1 MDTMDIVQ
9 NTQAHP
15 ADASPPNLIIPT
27 TTLSPSPTA
36 PPPPLQ
42 TQSRLNDPVTNRRI
56 LEPVLPSKR
65 AAPDAVDLATSNQA
79 IEVDQA
85 QQYLPRE
92 IAEIFAAR
100 KRQEH
105 AWHIRLIVCTSFFSC
120 IDSTVASFQEGEER
134 EMAKSVQAY
143 LRNAISKFA
152 ISDEIPSVPKILPE
166 TNTILVPGNSK
177 IDIPK
182 KPSMLA
188 TPLVALQEKL
198 VHTPETLVLNS
209 TKGNLRNES
218 SWSTVVCNG
227 HKKTR
232 ATLPTAIHTLPSTQ
246 PKKPTAQQAFKL
258 AQNTNKNRK
267 QPKQSSQDKRP
278 FIRLPENHEWRKL
291 SPAGI
296 REIVVKELSISPT
309 SIGLIKPVRTGFALS
324 PCSNE
329 AHDELLKAAV
339 RHYSFDAKLEPA
351 SNWLPV
357 IIPTVPKCIDILAGE
372 KEVTKEMLFDEVERV
387 TSLRHASLRLYGRNA
402 PEAPHRTWMAF
413 FTKAFR
419 LGFRV
424 FDESGF
430 MRTFKRQQPL
440 DFCKPCNDHHSPK
453 NCSRAPSCGN

>member
-15 ADASPPNLIIPT
+15 ADTSPPNLVIPT

-42 TQSRLNDPVTNRRI
+42 TQSRLNNPVTNRRI
-56 LEPVLPSKR
+56 LEPVLPLKR
-65 AAPDAVDLATSNQA
+65 VAPDAVDLATSNQA

-85 QQYLPRE
+85 QQYLSWE
-92 IAEIFAAR
+92 LAEIFAAR
-100 KRQEH
+100 QRQEH

-166 TNTILVPGNSK
+166 TKTILVPANSK
-177 IDIPK
+177 INIPK

-188 TPLVALQEKL
+188 TPLVAPLVALQEKL
-198 VHTPETLVLNS
+198 VHTPETLVLDS
-209 TKGNLRNES
+209 TKGNLRNKS
-218 SWSTVVCNG
+218 SWSTVVRNG

-232 ATLPTAIHTLPSTQ
+232 ATLPTAIQTLPSAQ

-267 QPKQSSQDKRP
+267 QLKQSSQDKRL

-296 REIVVKELSISPT
+296 REIVVKKLSISPT
-309 SIGLIKPVRTGFALS
+309 SI
-324 PCSNE
+324 
-329 AHDELLKAAV
+329 
-339 RHYSFDAKLEPA
+339 
-351 SNWLPV
+351 
-357 IIPTVPKCIDILAGE
+357 ID
-372 KEVTKEMLFDEVERV
+372 
-387 TSLRHASLRLYGRNA
+387 
-402 PEAPHRTWMAF
+402 
-413 FTKAFR
+413 
-419 LGFRV
+419 
-424 FDESGF
+424 
-430 MRTFKRQQPL
+430 
-440 DFCKPCNDHHSPK
+440 
-453 NCSRAPSCGN
+453 